1 MKLKRQPINVVGCMI
16 PIAVTGSLLFSTLLT
31 LFVVP
36 SLYMLLAKYKLRR
49 KLKKELPSA

>member
-1 MKLKRQPINVVGCMI
+1 MI

-49 KLKKELPSA
+49 KLKKVLPSA